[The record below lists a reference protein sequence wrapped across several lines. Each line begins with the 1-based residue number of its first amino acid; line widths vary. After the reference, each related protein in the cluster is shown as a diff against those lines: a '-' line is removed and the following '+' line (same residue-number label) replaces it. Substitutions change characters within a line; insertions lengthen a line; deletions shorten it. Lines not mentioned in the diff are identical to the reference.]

1 MIDMT
6 GTIIPKSD
14 QLNADD
20 LIGGPRTIQIRR
32 VTASPDTPEQPIAI
46 YFEGDNGKP
55 YKPCKS
61 MRRVMVQA
69 WGRDASQYVGRSMTL
84 YRDEKVTFGGMQV
97 GGLRISHMSDIRGEM
112 TFALTVTKAR
122 RAPYT
127 VKPLAGRAPEPRR
140 ELDQRQASA
149 GESRVVQLAKAAAEK
164 GTDAFRAWFNSDV
177 GKDCRASGELTPAV
191 MGECKIIASGA
202 DELLARMAENPLP
215 LDEPFAPNS
224 STITAPLPPT
234 ATDDEI
240 SARIAAELAE
250 RDRMLE
256 GGA

>member
-6 GTIIPKSD
+6 STIVPKSD

-20 LIGGPRTIQIRR
+20 LIGGPRTIQIKR
-32 VTASPDTPEQPIAI
+32 VTASPDSPEQPVAV

-69 WGRDASQYVGRSMTL
+69 WGPDASQYVGRSMTL
-84 YRDEKVTFGGMQV
+84 YRDEKVAFGGMQV

-122 RAPYT
+122 RSPYT
-127 VKPLAGRAPEPRR
+127 VKPLAGSPRR
-140 ELDQRQASA
+140 ADPPKQQPKNVGPATDAASK
-149 GESRVVQLAKAAAEK
+149 AKAAAEK

-202 DELLARMAENPLP
+202 DELLARMAANPLP
-215 LDEPFAPNS
+215 LDEPFDPNPS
-224 STITAPLPPT
+224 T
-234 ATDDEI
+234 ATDPELEAQIMREI
-240 SARIAAELAE
+240 AE
-250 RDRMLE
+250 RDAALE
-256 GGA
+256 G